1 MAEEFFRRIEN
12 PNGIRRK
19 VLESSK
25 ELIQN
30 LKSHQKILEIR
41 KNKTETMKAL
51 KIELKEINLLLD
63 KLRDSFPSDLV
74 NKFESERKEKPIK
87 KTSSSKKGEKKK
99 VLVKKKIAEPSELV
113 KLENKLSDIESK
125 LKNLG

>member
-1 MAEEFFRRIEN
+1 M
-12 PNGIRRK
+12 
-19 VLESSK
+19 
-25 ELIQN
+25 
-30 LKSHQKILEIR
+30 
-41 KNKTETMKAL
+41 

-74 NKFESERKEKPIK
+74 NKFESERKEKPSK
-87 KTSSSKKGEKKK
+87 KTSKKGGKKK
-99 VLVKKKIAEPSELV
+99 TSIKKRIAEPSELV